1 MNQLLGI
8 VFLASLLAGCG
19 GSSSGLDPS
28 SPTQN
33 TAPTILV
40 NGSAQGAAFEV
51 SIAEGTTAVA
61 TVTASDA
68 ESSASLSLSGVDS
81 DLFELSGDQLSF
93 IAAPDFE
100 TPLSTGGNVYSVTAV
115 ASDGS
120 ANTNQNI
127 EVTVTNV
134 DE

>member
-8 VFLASLLAGCG
+8 VFLAFLLVGCG

-40 NGSAQGAAFEV
+40 NGSAGGSAFEV

-81 DLFELSGDQLSF
+81 DLFEDLSF
-93 IAAPDFE
+93 HFCYLPF
-100 TPLSTGGNVYSVTAV
+100 L
-115 ASDGS
+115 
-120 ANTNQNI
+120 
-127 EVTVTNV
+127 
-134 DE
+134 